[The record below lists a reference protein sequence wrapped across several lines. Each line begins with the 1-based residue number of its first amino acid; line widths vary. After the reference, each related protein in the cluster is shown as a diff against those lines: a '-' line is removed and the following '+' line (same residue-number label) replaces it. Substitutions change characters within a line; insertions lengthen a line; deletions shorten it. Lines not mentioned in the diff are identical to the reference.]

1 MRLGLNEDVAAASR
15 KRDRRRLSNSA
26 LIACNDNCEL
36 ARIGGLDRHGF
47 LLSVERRIAFG
58 GLVRRFER
66 VMCFATESR

>member
-1 MRLGLNEDVAAASR
+1 MRTWQPRAQSY
-15 KRDRRRLSNSA
+15 RRRLSNSA
-26 LIACNDNCEL
+26 QSACNDNCEL

-66 VMCFATESR
+66 VMCLQPKVARIRG